1 MNGNL
6 KTALRVVFLVVL
18 IYALAAMVGVVTGF
32 SVRVGQRKRRG
43 SGCGRP
49 KLGTV
54 YTGMVG
60 EFVQSVSNG
69 TSPAGT
75 GVLF

>member
-6 KTALRVVFLVVL
+6 KTVLRVAFLVVL
-18 IYALAAMVGVVTGF
+18 VYALAAMVGVVSGF
-32 SVRVGQRKRRG
+32 SVRVGSSKRRR
-43 SGCGRP
+43 SKP
-49 KLGTV
+49 KLGMV

-60 EFVQSVSNG
+60 ELVESVSNG

-75 GVLF
+75 TPVLF